1 MKKTICFVVPS
12 FPTVT
17 ETFVTNQVLQAKMH
31 GYQVLLLTDKL
42 LPLEQSSQQ
51 ELLTKHHILERIYVV
66 AYDIPKSKLKRR
78 IKAFFLIL
86 KHFKYWLRFEELS
99 IRKRFSTLPFQL
111 AFYNQ
116 FKEVSVFH
124 IQFALAGLEIAKMK
138 SIGLLPAKIITTFHG
153 YDAHFETQDRLILLQ
168 QRYRLLLKY
177 SQYLTINTNYLSKKV
192 QLLGGEIGKIKII
205 PMGIDLEFFQSKSEK
220 SISAKA
226 TIQLISIGRLV
237 ELKGFEYAVKSV
249 KILVDKGFD
258 VQYTIV
264 GEGKDKD
271 TLLQLISKLN
281 LTESV

>member
-1 MKKTICFVVPS
+1 
-12 FPTVT
+12 
-17 ETFVTNQVLQAKMH
+17 
-31 GYQVLLLTDKL
+31 
-42 LPLEQSSQQ
+42 
-51 ELLTKHHILERIYVV
+51 
-66 AYDIPKSKLKRR
+66 
-78 IKAFFLIL
+78 
-86 KHFKYWLRFEELS
+86 
-99 IRKRFSTLPFQL
+99 
-111 AFYNQ
+111 
-116 FKEVSVFH
+116 
-124 IQFALAGLEIAKMK
+124 
-138 SIGLLPAKIITTFHG
+138 G

-281 LTESV
+281 LTESVFLVGAKSQTDIKILLEENHIFLMSSITDSTNRAEAQGVVVAEAQAMGLPV